1 MSPWKSSR
9 AININDK
16 LAMIAL
22 FFGIDYADKN

>member
-9 AININDK
+9 TININDK

-22 FFGIDYADKN
+22 FFGIDYADKS